1 MKRCSRLF
9 PALLVLLC
17 VLLAA
22 ACASAA
28 EILPMDLPAPDLNNG
43 EYCVLISDE
52 DQIEDSGYFT
62 AELFLEDRYDG
73 DQIRAL
79 AKGDTVWMNGCRWT
93 VDEIVLHR
101 TDGDESQTTYE
112 VYPAE

>member
-1 MKRCSRLF
+1 MKRCSRPF

-62 AELFLEDRYDG
+62 AELFLEDRYGG

-79 AKGDTVWMNGCRWT
+79 AKGDERLP
-93 VDEIVLHR
+93 VDRGRDRPSPDRRGRIADDL
-101 TDGDESQTTYE
+101 
-112 VYPAE
+112 